1 MPLRYYPRGVVVY
14 VLRAVG
20 GLEVN
25 LNAITKLV
33 KILKIFEESR
43 QLRGLN
49 DSFQPDTVTGLL
61 FTPAVIL
68 GALCKEHARD
78 SAVFDIFGSGNGD
91 PNLHSGAVGGQC

>member
-1 MPLRYYPRGVVVY
+1 MPLRYYPRGFCVI
-14 VLRAVG
+14 VLRAIG

-25 LNAITKLV
+25 LNAITELM

-49 DSFQPDTVTGLL
+49 DSFQPDTMAGLL

-68 GALCKEHARD
+68 GALRKEHARD
-78 SAVFDIFGSGNGD
+78 SAVFDVFRSGNGD
-91 PNLHSGAVGGQC
+91 PDLHSGAVGGQC